1 MSIIQWS
8 LPIPSSSI
16 VLLLLTTKQQIWMFK
31 NGLKIILIVENMFR
45 NDASLRSSSKTCASI
60 FIFCRRLKTKLTS
73 SNKKKKNHIRRQQ
86 LVEVLIKKKRRQKA
100 ASPAQAE
107 TKQQARPRVFWAS
120 TLPTERVLLVAAT
133 LNEKEHGEG
142 PPAAQTQ
149 PIACSGSLPSQTP
162 SHQYQP
168 TT

>member
-60 FIFCRRLKTKLTS
+60 CIFCRRLKTKLTS
-73 SNKKKKNHIRRQQ
+73 SNKKKKKSYPTTTAGGGTDQ
-86 LVEVLIKKKRRQKA
+86 EEE
-100 ASPAQAE
+100 E
-107 TKQQARPRVFWAS
+107 TKGGQSRPGWNQTTSSAS
-120 TLPTERVLLVAAT
+120 GVLS
-133 LNEKEHGEG
+133 LNFTNGTCFVGCGDAEWEG
-142 PPAAQTQ
+142 TRW
-149 PIACSGSLPSQTP
+149 GTP
-162 SHQYQP
+162 RSADTAHCM
-168 TT
+168 